1 MSSGSIYQHLRH
13 LLLNQKTREHINMT
27 PEEYTEMHKAMD
39 DIAASFDTIIN
50 TDPDKA
56 KALISRYLD
65 LISSNYKQL
74 KQQRK

>member
-1 MSSGSIYQHLRH
+1 
-13 LLLNQKTREHINMT
+13 MT

-39 DIAASFDTIIN
+39 DIAASFDAIID
-50 TDPDKA
+50 TDPNKA